1 MGRWAPEPRAPER
14 PRSHGW
20 NRNAIAVI
28 ASAALFGIAFPPYP
42 FVIPVFICLVPITVT
57 TAGRADADG
66 SARDGAHMGFWF
78 GLIGY
83 GINLYWIAVALAI
96 YTKLALLGYIAAVL
110 ILAGV
115 LAATVAILLVV
126 RRRTRLPMALL
137 LPVVWVAS
145 ELLLNHLA
153 DLSFPWLPLGLA
165 VSRLPVLAQ
174 IADLSGVHGVSFWIA
189 AINGLLADAWLLRG
203 RRGAASSRLVIV
215 AAAIVVVTT
224 YGAWRLY
231 TIRLRPLAPIAIV
244 QPNIPQEEKWQ
255 AENRGRI
262 VGILSSLT
270 RQAVARRDARLIV
283 WPEAALPGFL
293 PEHPEWADTLAHLA
307 TLGNVPL
314 LVGALDATRTT
325 RDDVRYYNAAM
336 LTDTTGAID
345 WLHVYHKTY
354 LVPVVERVPFFNPAW
369 FARLKWFGGY
379 SRGSAP
385 SIFRLPFGNVGV
397 LICYESAFAA
407 RSRFYRRRGADL
419 LINITNDAWF
429 GRTVAPDQ
437 HAAHLVLRA
446 IENRVGIVRAA
457 NTGISEYV
465 DPLGRVHGATS
476 LFTTAVRTYP
486 AATTAIRPLYVRLGD
501 WIGTGSVVMLL
512 TLLLLPWRRRQ
523 APPRRPLSSWR
534 DVLARPA

>member
-1 MGRWAPEPRAPER
+1 MPEQPRGD
-14 PRSHGW
+14 GW
-20 NRNAIAVI
+20 RRNAVAVI
-28 ASAALFGIAFPPYP
+28 ASAAFFGIAFPPYP
-42 FVIPVFICLVPITVT
+42 FIIPVFICLVPIAVA
-57 TAGRADADG
+57 TAGRADANG
-66 SARDGAHMGFWF
+66 SLSTGARAGARMGFWF
-78 GLIGY
+78 GLLGY
-83 GINLYWIAVALAI
+83 GANLYWIAVALAI

-110 ILAGV
+110 ILAGI
-115 LAATVAILLVV
+115 LAATVATLLVV
-126 RRRTRLPMALL
+126 RQRTRLPMAVL

-231 TIRLRPLAPIAIV
+231 TIPLRPLAPIAIV

-270 RQAVARRDARLIV
+270 RQAVARRDARRDARLIV

-307 TLGNVPL
+307 SLGNVPL

-379 SRGSAP
+379 SRGGAP

-429 GRTVAPDQ
+429 GRTVAPHQ

-476 LFTTAVRTYP
+476 LFTTGVRTYP
-486 AATTAIRPLYVRLGD
+486 TATTAIRPLYVRLGD
-501 WIGTGSVVMLL
+501 WIGTGSVVMLMM
-512 TLLLLPWRRRQ
+512 LLLSPSRRRR
-523 APPRRPLSSWR
+523 APPRRP
-534 DVLARPA
+534 

>member
-1 MGRWAPEPRAPER
+1 MGRWAPEPWAPER
-14 PRSHGW
+14 PRSDGW

-137 LPVVWVAS
+137 LPVVWIAS

-255 AENRGRI
+255 AENRRRI

-307 TLGNVPL
+307 SLGNVRL
-314 LVGALDATRTT
+314 LIGALDATRTT

-345 WLHVYHKTY
+345 WRHVYHKTY

-379 SRGSAP
+379 SRGGAP

-476 LFTTAVRTYP
+476 LFTTAVLTYP
-486 AATTAIRPLYVRLGD
+486 TATTAIRPLYVRLGD

-512 TLLLLPWRRRQ
+512 MLLLSPSRRRR
-523 APPRRPLSSWR
+523 APPRRP
-534 DVLARPA
+534 